1 MDSVTSGYH
10 LDPPLAPSAAPPA
23 RLPPRD
29 RLLGA
34 LALVALV
41 VGSLGWTV
49 YRRQVDLEVYRLGA
63 VHAFS
68 PSLYHLGLVVTG
80 GPPLPFTYPP
90 TAALLLWPLRWGPTG
105 VVGVL
110 WALLGALCLVV
121 SVRVSLQWV
130 AVPGR
135 SRRWWALLLAGLGV
149 VANPV
154 LQTFAFG
161 QINLLVMALVLL
173 DLGGTW
179 SWRGRHLPRGV
190 LVGLAGALKLVPLI
204 WIGYYLVTGQWRR
217 ARNATL
223 SFVVVV
229 VVAFVANPTASRQY
243 WFHDIV
249 AQSRIGVVSFVSNQ
263 SLQGVLDRLVHRT
276 LASSFVDAVALV
288 VLGFG
293 LVVARRLHARGEVA
307 MAVWTVAVTGLLVSP
322 VSWVHHFVWLWVAA
336 VGLIFRPERRVRIAA
351 ALLGVITVAAPV
363 WWVPHGAPFDLRE
376 NALTFVPANAFALS
390 CLLALA
396 GAAVLARGS
405 RVDKS

>member
-1 MDSVTSGYH
+1 VDSVTSGYH
-10 LDPPLAPSAAPPA
+10 LDPPLATSATSSTH
-23 RLPPRD
+23 LSPRD
-29 RLLGA
+29 RVLGV
-34 LALVALV
+34 LGLVALV
-41 VGSLGWTV
+41 VGSVGWTV
-49 YRRQVDLEVYRLGA
+49 DRRQVDLEVYRLGA
-63 VHAFS
+63 AHAFS
-68 PSLYHLGLVVTG
+68 PSLYHLGLVVAG

-90 TAALLLWPLRWGPTG
+90 TAALLLWPLQWGRTG
-105 VVGVL
+105 VVEVL
-110 WALLGALCLVV
+110 WALLGALCLLV
-121 SVRVSLQWV
+121 SVRVSLQWTS
-130 AVPGR
+130 VPGR
-135 SRRWWALLLAGLGV
+135 SRGWWALVLAGLGV

-179 SWRGRHLPRGV
+179 RWRERVLPRGV
-190 LVGLAGALKLVPLI
+190 LVGFAGALKLVPLI

-229 VVAFVANPTASRQY
+229 GLAFVANPTASRQY

-263 SLQGVLDRLVHRT
+263 SLQGLLDRLAHRT
-276 LASSFVDAVALV
+276 LASTVVDAAALV
-288 VLGFG
+288 VLVFG
-293 LVVARRLHARGEVA
+293 LFVARRLHARGEVA
-307 MAVWTVAVTGLLVSP
+307 VAVWTVAVTGLLVSP
-322 VSWVHHFVWLWVAA
+322 VSWVHHFVWLWPAA
-336 VGLIFRPERRVRIAA
+336 VGLIFRTESRVRVAA
-351 ALLGVITVAAPV
+351 VLLGVITVAAPM

-396 GAAVLARGS
+396 GAAVVTRGS